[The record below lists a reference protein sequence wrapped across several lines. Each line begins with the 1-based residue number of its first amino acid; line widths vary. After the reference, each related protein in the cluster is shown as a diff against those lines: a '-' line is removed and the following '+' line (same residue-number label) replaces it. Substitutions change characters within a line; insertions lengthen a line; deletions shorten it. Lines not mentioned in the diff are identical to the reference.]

1 LLNELIELNN
11 LAGSGKRVA
20 DNIYER
26 IVSIKAR
33 NTSPVILGGPRGD
46 TVFENGNQVKWWGV
60 RHTAV
65 RGVWRWWIRAILS
78 GIAWENGYNLD
89 YKDMSKLEAKIGL
102 GTVKGLD
109 NKDGESSRVILRIS
123 SKINFRPIN
132 KNRFSGRLL
141 NPNQARNCYGNNRG
155 NYTRSPACHLLSIS
169 RYYMLT
175 LGGNGEVL
183 FRKQPIPPQ
192 SLEIEIS
199 ILARREIRDWV
210 KKLLILA
217 LGLALTKGGI
227 GQMTSR
233 GFGKFEILEMD
244 PKNDVPPSIFKKPLG
259 EIVKD
264 KLKQI
269 CKERDVENLLNGE
282 RSQKTKNKELSKI
295 PTLHQD
301 VLRSEV
307 VDTRVKLGSGN
318 APAQNVWDIL
328 IAVGGA
334 TLKANWKANYRQSGR
349 NYHTW
354 PLGLPRFVRNQKTG
368 IITGYA
374 FPNNPGRL
382 TSLLRA
388 VPVKDEG
395 KWKTE
400 LFMFYTEDL
409 ERCWSELDHLSRQ
422 RGSRLQRTR
431 VSKITQNKR
440 PRELADEAFEKV
452 KSLLQRGV

>member
-1 LLNELIELNN
+1 MLNELIELNN

-109 NKDGESSRVILRIS
+109 NKDGESSRVILRINS
-123 SKINFRPIN
+123 EIKSIPIN
-132 KNRFSGRLL
+132 RNRF
-141 NPNQARNCYGNNRG
+141 RG
-155 NYTRSPACHLLSIS
+155 NTTSLLLKKIS
-169 RYYMLT
+169 RYSMLT
-175 LGGNGEVL
+175 LGNQREVL
-183 FRKQPIPPQ
+183 FRKQPIHPGN
-192 SLEIEIS
+192 LEIEIS
-199 ILARREIRDWV
+199 ILARREISDWV
-210 KKLLILA
+210 KNLLVLA

-233 GFGKFEILEMD
+233 GFGKFEILWMD
-244 PKNDVPPSIFKKPLG
+244 PNDVSQSIFKKSLR
-259 EIVKD
+259 EVVKD
-264 KLKQI
+264 ELKQI
-269 CKERDVENLLNGE
+269 CEDCDLNNILNRERFQN
-282 RSQKTKNKELSKI
+282 RTKNEELSKI

-301 VLRSEV
+301 VLKSEI
-307 VDTRVKLGSGN
+307 VDTRVKLDHSN
-318 APAQNVWDIL
+318 IIPARNVWDVL
-328 IAVGGA
+328 IAIGRA
-334 TLKANWKANYRQSGR
+334 TLKVNWKTNYRQSGR

-354 PLGLPRFVRNQKTG
+354 PLGLPRFARN
-368 IITGYA
+368 TGYA
-374 FPNNPGRL
+374 FKKNNKLDPGRL

-388 VPVKDEG
+388 VPVKDGRE
-395 KWKTE
+395 WKTE
-400 LFMFYTEDL
+400 LFMFYTKDL
-409 ERCWSELDHLSRQ
+409 ERCWSELYHLSRQ
-422 RGSRLQRTR
+422 RRSGLQRTR
-431 VSKITQNKR
+431 VSQIARDKR

-452 KSLLQRGV
+452 KSLL